1 MRMVAWGDHDKQLG
15 HLHPAGLARA
25 VAHADRHVAS
35 RRWIAVPSAAAT
47 IGALQLALVFSIL
60 LRPTSAIIVTRPF
73 IAKNL
78 HHTTAVRMAKEEQPL
93 YKEVI
98 NAARIDEKCAAR
110 MELSSLGF
118 CC

>member
-1 MRMVAWGDHDKQLG
+1 MKTV
-15 HLHPAGLARA
+15 
-25 VAHADRHVAS
+25 
-35 RRWIAVPSAAAT
+35 AAT
-47 IGALQLALVFSIL
+47 TGALQLALVFTIL

-110 MELSSLGF
+110 MELNDDSDLSEEEAAKAAMRAALLAGDDPPKKAAAPAPKKAASPS
-118 CC
+118 

>member
-1 MRMVAWGDHDKQLG
+1 MKTV
-15 HLHPAGLARA
+15 
-25 VAHADRHVAS
+25 
-35 RRWIAVPSAAAT
+35 AAT

-98 NAARIDEKCAAR
+98 NAARIDEKCAAHEDPKHR
-110 MELSSLGF
+110 DRLAYVRVCSGSLSSRYVS
-118 CC
+118 CAT